1 MIDRVE
7 ILACDASR
15 GMGLQ
20 PVRDRMS
27 DDDGSRPIRIGIV
40 GLGYIGTT
48 VGGQFHRHPDATV
61 RAVCDLDAALR
72 DEVGRGFGV
81 SADQQYAEYEAML
94 AEASLDAVL
103 VGTPHTLHYE
113 QVVAALDRGHHVYC
127 DKPLTTDLERAR
139 DLADR
144 VDRSDRTVMVGY
156 QRHLQTAFR
165 TARDRF
171 ADRPPEWLTASI
183 TQGWIDDSRGTW
195 RLDPDLSGGGFLY
208 DTGSHVLDGV
218 LWTTGLEPASVAAS
232 MAFYDDEQ
240 RVDRRAHLDVRFE
253 NGATGTFSFHGDAP
267 SVREHIHLWD
277 EEGAIYLEGTQW
289 GSRKVVEIDSDAG
302 EYVPYIDPRDERT
315 RADAFLESVRNGT
328 EPLATVQD
336 ALRVTA
342 LTEAAYEAARTG
354 DRVSVDR

>member
-1 MIDRVE
+1 MRRSATR
-7 ILACDASR
+7 LAA
-15 GMGLQ
+15 
-20 PVRDRMS
+20 
-27 DDDGSRPIRIGIV
+27 GSACPQISNTPSTRR
-40 GLGYIGTT
+40 
-48 VGGQFHRHPDATV
+48 
-61 RAVCDLDAALR
+61 CLR
-72 DEVGRGFGV
+72 RR
-81 SADQQYAEYEAML
+81 
-94 AEASLDAVL
+94 LDAVL

-183 TQGWIDDSRGTW
+183 TQGVDRRFARDLAARSRPV
-195 RLDPDLSGGGFLY
+195 RGGFLY

-289 GSRKVVEIDSDAG
+289 GPERSSKSIPTPGSTFPTSIPAMNGPGLTRSSRASE
-302 EYVPYIDPRDERT
+302 
-315 RADAFLESVRNGT
+315 T
-328 EPLATVQD
+328 EPSRWRRSKT
-336 ALRVTA
+336 RS
-342 LTEAAYEAARTG
+342 G
-354 DRVSVDR
+354 